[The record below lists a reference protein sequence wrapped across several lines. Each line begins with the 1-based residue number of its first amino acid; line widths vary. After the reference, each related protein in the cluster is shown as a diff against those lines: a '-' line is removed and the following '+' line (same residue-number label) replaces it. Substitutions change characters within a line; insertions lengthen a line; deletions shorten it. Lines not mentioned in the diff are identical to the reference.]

1 MTRSPKTPLKPPAKK
16 PRKKAAPKLPP
27 ELPPELP
34 PLPSTV
40 IEAVRRH
47 VDGLPQS
54 LKGSALAV
62 TALHLAEVLTSTSAA
77 RDAATLAKELRACLE
92 DLTKAQSLAVD
103 KADAVDEIKAA
114 RDKRRAKAGM

>member
-16 PRKKAAPKLPP
+16 PRKKAAPKPP
-27 ELPPELP
+27 EVIAPL
-34 PLPSTV
+34 LPSTV